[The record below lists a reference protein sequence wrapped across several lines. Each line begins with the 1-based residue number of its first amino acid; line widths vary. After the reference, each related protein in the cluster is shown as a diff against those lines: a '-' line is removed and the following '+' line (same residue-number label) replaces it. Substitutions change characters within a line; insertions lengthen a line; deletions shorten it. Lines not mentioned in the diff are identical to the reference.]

1 MAAQPITYISTS
13 YGSMLRDVSG
23 LTAVAAEVNDNSLV
37 LQLLNRTREF
47 NLSLN
52 YTTTQE
58 KAWMLLAQRQLLA
71 QAQPVSISLSGT
83 TAETGGNAVTI
94 LPTDAEVAGGV
105 TVTNTGSTTLYRT
118 VSVSGSPAA
127 PLPPMSAGMSVNKT
141 ILALDG
147 TPLNL
152 ATMRQNDRAIV
163 VISGQMANNLFREMA
178 VLDLLPAG
186 WEIEGPVRRNEDGSS
201 VYPFLP
207 ELAAA
212 TSVVARDDR
221 FVSTFTIGST
231 WRSSDPNTNQ
241 VRPVF
246 TVAYVVRAITPGNF
260 TVPAA
265 QVEDMYAPQIMGRTA
280 LSAVTIAAAD

>member
-1 MAAQPITYISTS
+1 
-13 YGSMLRDVSG
+13 
-23 LTAVAAEVNDNSLV
+23 
-37 LQLLNRTREF
+37 
-47 NLSLN
+47 
-52 YTTTQE
+52 
-58 KAWMLLAQRQLLA
+58 
-71 QAQPVSISLSGT
+71 
-83 TAETGGNAVTI
+83 
-94 LPTDAEVAGGV
+94 
-105 TVTNTGSTTLYRT
+105 
-118 VSVSGSPAA
+118 
-127 PLPPMSAGMSVNKT
+127 MSAGMSVNKT

-280 LSAVTIAAAD
+280 LSAVTIAEAD